1 MVGRLLILTALT
13 LALLLVAQSTLQ
25 HATWLTLTLS
35 SSHGDCGSW
44 DALAVVVRVVNGDTF
59 RARITCVSGAFS
71 GRISVG
77 TEYRV
82 RLADVNAPELG
93 TVEGER
99 ARRALESLIQG
110 RTVMLDVDSVDVFDR
125 YGRIIAVAYIDYNET
140 HLLNIN
146 KWLVEEGYARVWD
159 HPNEFNPGTWELY
172 KPRGRIVAGTE
183 ATGGEDT
190 QIHMALVL
198 VATIAIALLA
208 LTLLRRSKR

>member
-1 MVGRLLILTALT
+1 VKRLLILTALT

-44 DALAVVVRVVNGDTF
+44 DALAVVVRVVDGDTF
-59 RARITCVSGAFS
+59 RATITCVSGAFS

-99 ARRALESLIQG
+99 ARRALENLIQG
-110 RTVMLDVDSVDVFDR
+110 RTVMLDVDGVDVFDR

-140 HLLNIN
+140 HILNIN
-146 KWLVEEGYARVWD
+146 KWLLEEGYARVWD
-159 HPNEFNPGTWELY
+159 HPNEFNPGTWKLY
-172 KPRGRIVAGTE
+172 KPRERTVAETE
-183 ATGGEDT
+183 AKGSEDT
-190 QIHMALVL
+190 RIHMALVL
-198 VATIAIALLA
+198 VATIVIALLA

>member
-1 MVGRLLILTALT
+1 MGRLLILTALT

-25 HATWLTLTLS
+25 HATWPTRLTLS
-35 SSHGDCGSW
+35 SSYGDCGSW
-44 DALAVVVRVVNGDTF
+44 DALAVVVRVVDGDTF
-59 RARITCVSGAFS
+59 RATITCVSGAFS
-71 GRISVG
+71 NRVNIG

-110 RTVMLDVDSVDVFDR
+110 RTVLLDVDGVDVFDK
-125 YGRIIAVAYIDYNET
+125 YGRVIAVAYIEYNET

-146 KWLVEEGYARVWD
+146 KWLVEEGDARVWD
-159 HPNEFNPGTWELY
+159 HPNEFNPGTWKLY

-183 ATGGEDT
+183 AKGSEDT
-190 QIHMALVL
+190 QIHMALAL
-198 VATIAIALLA
+198 VATIVIALLA

>member
-1 MVGRLLILTALT
+1 MKRLLILTALT

-44 DALAVVVRVVNGDTF
+44 DALAVVVRVVDGDTF
-59 RARITCVSGAFS
+59 RATITCVSGAFS

-99 ARRALESLIQG
+99 ARRALENLIQG
-110 RTVMLDVDSVDVFDR
+110 RTVMLDVDGVDVFDR

-140 HLLNIN
+140 HILNIN
-146 KWLVEEGYARVWD
+146 KWLLEEGYARVWD
-159 HPNEFNPGTWELY
+159 HPNEFNPGTWKLY
-172 KPRGRIVAGTE
+172 KPRERTVAETE
-183 ATGGEDT
+183 AKGSED
-190 QIHMALVL
+190 IRVHVALVL
-198 VATIAIALLA
+198 VATIVIALLA

>member
-1 MVGRLLILTALT
+1 LVGRLLILTALI
-13 LALLLVAQSTLQ
+13 LALLLVAQSTLH

-44 DALAVVVRVVNGDTF
+44 DALAVVVRVVDGDTF
-59 RARITCVSGAFS
+59 RATITCVSGAFS

-99 ARRALESLIQG
+99 ARSALESLIQG
-110 RTVMLDVDSVDVFDR
+110 RTVMLDVDGVDVFDK

-146 KWLVEEGYARVWD
+146 MWLVEEGYARVWD
-159 HPNEFNPGTWELY
+159 HPNEFNPETWELY
-172 KPRGRIVAGTE
+172 KPKERTVEETE
-183 ATGGEDT
+183 AKGSEDT
-190 QIHMALVL
+190 RIHAALAL
-198 VATIAIALLA
+198 VATIVIALLA

>member
-1 MVGRLLILTALT
+1 VGRLLILTALT
-13 LALLLVAQSTLQ
+13 LALLLVAQSTLH
-25 HATWLTLTLS
+25 HAIWLTLTLS

-44 DALAVVVRVVNGDTF
+44 DALAIVVRVVDGDTF

-110 RTVMLDVDSVDVFDR
+110 RTVMLDVDGVDVFDK

-146 KWLVEEGYARVWD
+146 KWLVDEGYARVWD

-172 KPRGRIVAGTE
+172 KPRGRIVAETE
-183 ATGGEDT
+183 ATDREDT
-190 QIHMALVL
+190 WIHAALAL
-198 VATIAIALLA
+198 VATIVIALLA

>member
-1 MVGRLLILTALT
+1 MGRLLILTALT

-44 DALAVVVRVVNGDTF
+44 DALAVVVRVVDGDTF

-110 RTVMLDVDSVDVFDR
+110 RTVLLDVDGVGVFDR
-125 YGRIIAVAYIDYNET
+125 YGRIIAVAYIEYNGT

-146 KWLVEEGYARVWD
+146 KWLVEEGHARMWD
-159 HPNEFNPGTWELY
+159 HPNEFNPGTWKLY
-172 KPRGRIVAGTE
+172 KPREKRVADTE
-183 ATGGEDT
+183 AEGSEDARM
-190 QIHMALVL
+190 HMALVL
-198 VATIAIALLA
+198 VATIVIALLA
-208 LTLLRRSKR
+208 FTLLRRSKS

>member
-1 MVGRLLILTALT
+1 LVGRLLILTALT

-44 DALAVVVRVVNGDTF
+44 DALAVVVRVVDGDTF

-125 YGRIIAVAYIDYNET
+125 YGRIIAVAYIEYNET

-159 HPNEFNPGTWELY
+159 HPNEFNPGTWKLY
-172 KPRGRIVAGTE
+172 KPRGRTVAETE
-183 ATGGEDT
+183 ATDREDT
-190 QIHMALVL
+190 RIHMALVL
-198 VATIAIALLA
+198 VATIVIALLA

>member
-1 MVGRLLILTALT
+1 LVGRLLILTALI

-44 DALAVVVRVVNGDTF
+44 DALAVVVRVVDGDTF
-59 RARITCVSGAFS
+59 RAMITCVSGAFS

-99 ARRALESLIQG
+99 ARRALENLIQG
-110 RTVMLDVDSVDVFDR
+110 RTVMLDVDGVDVFDR
-125 YGRIIAVAYIDYNET
+125 YGRIIAVAYIEYNET

-159 HPNEFNPGTWELY
+159 HPNEFNPGTWKLY
-172 KPRGRIVAGTE
+172 KPREKTVAETE

-190 QIHMALVL
+190 RIHVALVL
-198 VATIAIALLA
+198 VATIVIALLA

>member
-1 MVGRLLILTALT
+1 VGRLLILTALT
-13 LALLLVAQSTLQ
+13 LALLLVAQSALH

-44 DALAVVVRVVNGDTF
+44 DALAVVVRVVDGDTF
-59 RARITCVSGAFS
+59 RATIACVSGAFS
-71 GRISVG
+71 GRVSVG

-110 RTVMLDVDSVDVFDR
+110 RTVLLDVDGVDVFDR

-140 HLLNIN
+140 HVLNIN

-172 KPRGRIVAGTE
+172 RPRGRIVAETE
-183 ATGGEDT
+183 AKGSEDT
-190 QIHMALVL
+190 QIHMALV
-198 VATIAIALLA
+198 LLA

>member
-1 MVGRLLILTALT
+1 LVGRLLILTALT
-13 LALLLVAQSTLQ
+13 LALLLVAQAALQ

-44 DALAVVVRVVNGDTF
+44 DALAVVVRVVDGDTF
-59 RARITCVSGAFS
+59 RATITCVSGAFS

-110 RTVMLDVDSVDVFDR
+110 RTVMLDVDGVDVFDR
-125 YGRIIAVAYIDYNET
+125 YGRIIAVAYIEYNET

-146 KWLVEEGYARVWD
+146 KWLLEEGYARVWD
-159 HPNEFNPGTWELY
+159 HPNEFNPGTWKLY
-172 KPRGRIVAGTE
+172 KPRERTVAEIE
-183 ATGGEDT
+183 AKGSEDT
-190 QIHMALVL
+190 RIHMALVL
-198 VATIAIALLA
+198 VATIVIALLA

>member
-1 MVGRLLILTALT
+1 LVGRLLILTALT
-13 LALLLVAQSTLQ
+13 LALLLVAQAALQ

-44 DALAVVVRVVNGDTF
+44 DALAVVVRVVDGDTF

-71 GRISVG
+71 NRVSVS

-82 RLADVNAPELG
+82 RLADINAPELG

-99 ARRALESLIQG
+99 ARSALESLIQG
-110 RTVMLDVDSVDVFDR
+110 KNVMLDVDGVDVFDK

-159 HPNEFNPGTWELY
+159 HPNEFNPGTWKLY
-172 KPRGRIVAGTE
+172 KPREKRVTETE
-183 ATGGEDT
+183 AEGSEDAR
-190 QIHMALVL
+190 IHMALVL

-208 LTLLRRSKR
+208 LTLLRRPKR

>member
-1 MVGRLLILTALT
+1 MGRLLILTALT

-44 DALAVVVRVVNGDTF
+44 DALAVVVRVVDGDTF

-71 GRISVG
+71 GRISVD

-110 RTVMLDVDSVDVFDR
+110 RTVLLDVDGVGVFDR
-125 YGRIIAVAYIDYNET
+125 YGRIIAVAYIEYNGT

-159 HPNEFNPGTWELY
+159 HPNEFNPGTWKLY
-172 KPRGRIVAGTE
+172 KPRERTVAETE
-183 ATGGEDT
+183 ATDREDT
-190 QIHMALVL
+190 WIHAALAL

>member
-1 MVGRLLILTALT
+1 MGRLLILTALT
-13 LALLLVAQSTLQ
+13 LALLLVAQSTLH

-35 SSHGDCGSW
+35 SSHRDCGSW
-44 DALAVVVRVVNGDTF
+44 DALAVVVRVVDGDTF

-71 GRISVG
+71 NRVSVS

-82 RLADVNAPELG
+82 RLADINAPELG

-110 RTVMLDVDSVDVFDR
+110 RTVLLDIDGVDVFDK

-159 HPNEFNPGTWELY
+159 HPNEFNPGTWKLY
-172 KPRGRIVAGTE
+172 KPREKTVEETE
-183 ATGGEDT
+183 AKGSEDT
-190 QIHMALVL
+190 RIHAALAL
-198 VATIAIALLA
+198 VATIVIALLA
-208 LTLLRRSKR
+208 LTLLRRPKH

>member
-1 MVGRLLILTALT
+1 VGRLLILTALT
-13 LALLLVAQSTLQ
+13 LALLLVAQSALQ

-44 DALAVVVRVVNGDTF
+44 DALAVVVRVVDGDTF

-110 RTVMLDVDSVDVFDR
+110 RTVMLDVDGVDVFDK
-125 YGRIIAVAYIDYNET
+125 YGRIIAVAYIEYNET

-159 HPNEFNPGTWELY
+159 HPNEFNPGTWKLY
-172 KPRGRIVAGTE
+172 KPREKTVAETE

-190 QIHMALVL
+190 RIHMALAL
-198 VATIAIALLA
+198 VATIVIALLA
-208 LTLLRRSKR
+208 LTLLRRPKR

>member
-1 MVGRLLILTALT
+1 LVGRLLILTALT

-44 DALAVVVRVVNGDTF
+44 DALAVVVRVVDGDTF
-59 RARITCVSGAFS
+59 RATITCVSGAFS

-82 RLADVNAPELG
+82 RLADINAPELG

-110 RTVMLDVDSVDVFDR
+110 RTVLLDVDGVDVFDR
-125 YGRIIAVAYIDYNET
+125 YGRIIAVAYIEYNET

-146 KWLVEEGYARVWD
+146 KWLVEEGHARVWD
-159 HPNEFNPGTWELY
+159 HPNEFNPGAWKLH
-172 KPRGRIVAGTE
+172 KPREKTVEETE
-183 ATGGEDT
+183 AKGSEDT
-190 QIHMALVL
+190 WIHMALAL
-198 VATIAIALLA
+198 VATIVIALLA
-208 LTLLRRSKR
+208 FTLLRKSKR

>member
-1 MVGRLLILTALT
+1 VGHLLILTALT

-44 DALAVVVRVVNGDTF
+44 DALAVVVRVVDGDTF
-59 RARITCVSGAFS
+59 RATITCVSGAFS

-110 RTVMLDVDSVDVFDR
+110 RTVMLDVDGVDVFDK
-125 YGRIIAVAYIDYNET
+125 YGRIIAVAYIEYNET

-146 KWLVEEGYARVWD
+146 KWLVEEGHARVWD
-159 HPNEFNPGTWELY
+159 HPNEFNPGTWKLY
-172 KPRGRIVAGTE
+172 KPREKTVEETE
-183 ATGGEDT
+183 AKGGEDT
-190 QIHMALVL
+190 RIHMALAL
-198 VATIAIALLA
+198 VATIVIALLA

>member
-1 MVGRLLILTALT
+1 VKRLLILTALT

-25 HATWLTLTLS
+25 HVTWPTLTLS

-44 DALAVVVRVVNGDTF
+44 DALAVVVRVVDSDTF
-59 RARITCVSGAFS
+59 RARITCVGGAFS

-99 ARRALESLIQG
+99 ARRALENLIQG
-110 RTVMLDVDSVDVFDR
+110 KTVMLDVDGVDVFDK

-172 KPRGRIVAGTE
+172 KPRGRTVAETE

-190 QIHMALVL
+190 QIHMALAL
-198 VATIAIALLA
+198 VATIVIAFLA

>member
-1 MVGRLLILTALT
+1 LIGRLLILTALT

-44 DALAVVVRVVNGDTF
+44 DALAVVVRVVDGDTF
-59 RARITCVSGAFS
+59 RARIMCASGAFS

-110 RTVMLDVDSVDVFDR
+110 RTVMLDVDGVDIFDK
-125 YGRIIAVAYIDYNET
+125 YGRVIAVAYIEYNGT

-159 HPNEFNPGTWELY
+159 HPNEFSPGAWEQY
-172 KPRGRIVAGTE
+172 KPKERTVAETE
-183 ATGGEDT
+183 AKGSEDT
-190 QIHMALVL
+190 RIHAALAL

>member
-1 MVGRLLILTALT
+1 VGRLLILTALT
-13 LALLLVAQSTLQ
+13 LALLLVAQAALQ

-44 DALAVVVRVVNGDTF
+44 DALAVVVRVVDGDTF
-59 RARITCVSGAFS
+59 RATITCVSGAFS

-110 RTVMLDVDSVDVFDR
+110 RTVMLDVDGVDVFDR
-125 YGRIIAVAYIDYNET
+125 YGRIIAVAYIEYNET

-146 KWLVEEGYARVWD
+146 KWLLEEGYAKVWD
-159 HPNEFNPGTWELY
+159 HPNEFNPGTWKLY
-172 KPRGRIVAGTE
+172 KPRERTVAETE
-183 ATGGEDT
+183 TTGGEDT
-190 QIHMALVL
+190 RIHMALVL
-198 VATIAIALLA
+198 VATIVIALLA

>member
-1 MVGRLLILTALT
+1 MKRLLILTALT

-44 DALAVVVRVVNGDTF
+44 DALAVVVRVVDGDTF
-59 RARITCVSGAFS
+59 RATITCVSGAFS

-99 ARRALESLIQG
+99 ARRALENLIQG
-110 RTVMLDVDSVDVFDR
+110 RTVMLDVDGVDVFDR

-140 HLLNIN
+140 HILNIN
-146 KWLVEEGYARVWD
+146 KWLLEEGYARVWD
-159 HPNEFNPGTWELY
+159 HPNEFNPGTWKLY
-172 KPRGRIVAGTE
+172 KPRERTVAETE
-183 ATGGEDT
+183 AKGSEDT
-190 QIHMALVL
+190 RIHMALVL
-198 VATIAIALLA
+198 VATIVIALLA

>member
-1 MVGRLLILTALT
+1 LVGRLLILTALT

-44 DALAVVVRVVNGDTF
+44 DALAVVVRVVDGDTF

-99 ARRALESLIQG
+99 ARRTLENLIQG
-110 RTVMLDVDSVDVFDR
+110 RTVMLDVDGVDVFDK

-146 KWLVEEGYARVWD
+146 KWLLEEGYAKVWD
-159 HPNEFNPGTWELY
+159 HPNEFNPGTWKLY
-172 KPRGRIVAGTE
+172 KPRERTVTETE

-198 VATIAIALLA
+198 VATIVIALLA
-208 LTLLRRSKR
+208 LTLLRRPKR

>member
-1 MVGRLLILTALT
+1 MGRLLILTALT
-13 LALLLVAQSTLQ
+13 LALLLVAQAALQ

-44 DALAVVVRVVNGDTF
+44 DALAVVVRVVDGDTF
-59 RARITCVSGAFS
+59 RAKITCVSGAFS

-99 ARRALESLIQG
+99 ARRALENLIQG
-110 RTVMLDVDSVDVFDR
+110 RTVMLDVDGVDVFDR
-125 YGRIIAVAYIDYNET
+125 YSRVIAVAYIDYNET
-140 HLLNIN
+140 HILNIN
-146 KWLVEEGYARVWD
+146 RWLVEEGYARVWD
-159 HPNEFNPGTWELY
+159 HPNEFNPGTWKLY
-172 KPRGRIVAGTE
+172 KPRERTVAETE

-198 VATIAIALLA
+198 VATIVIALLA
-208 LTLLRRSKR
+208 LTLLRRPKR

>member
-1 MVGRLLILTALT
+1 VKRLLILTALT
-13 LALLLVAQSTLQ
+13 LALLLVAQSALH
-25 HATWLTLTLS
+25 HATWPTLTLS

-44 DALAVVVRVVNGDTF
+44 DALAVVVRVVDGDTF
-59 RARITCVSGAFS
+59 RATIACVSGAFS
-71 GRISVG
+71 GRVSVG

-110 RTVMLDVDSVDVFDR
+110 RTVLLDVDGVDVFDR

-140 HLLNIN
+140 HVLNIN

-172 KPRGRIVAGTE
+172 RPRGRIVAETE
-183 ATGGEDT
+183 AKGSEDT

-198 VATIAIALLA
+198 VATIVIALLA
-208 LTLLRRSKR
+208 LTLLRRPKR

>member
-1 MVGRLLILTALT
+1 LMGRLLILTALT
-13 LALLLVAQSTLQ
+13 LALLLVAQSTLH

-44 DALAVVVRVVNGDTF
+44 DALAVVVRVVDGDTF
-59 RARITCVSGAFS
+59 RVRITCVGGAFS
-71 GRISVG
+71 NRVSVS

-82 RLADVNAPELG
+82 RLADINAPELG

-110 RTVMLDVDSVDVFDR
+110 KNVMLDVDGVDVFDK
-125 YGRIIAVAYIDYNET
+125 YGRIIAVAYIEYNET

-159 HPNEFNPGTWELY
+159 HPNEFNPGTWKLY
-172 KPRGRIVAGTE
+172 KPREKTVEETE
-183 ATGGEDT
+183 AKGSEDT
-190 QIHMALVL
+190 RIHAALAL
-198 VATIAIALLA
+198 VATIVIALLA
-208 LTLLRRSKR
+208 LTLLRRPKR

>member
-1 MVGRLLILTALT
+1 VKRLLILTALT
-13 LALLLVAQSTLQ
+13 LALLLVVQSTLQ
-25 HATWLTLTLS
+25 HATWPTRLTLS

-44 DALAVVVRVVNGDTF
+44 DALAVVVRVVDGDTF
-59 RARITCVSGAFS
+59 RVRITCVSGAFS
-71 GRISVG
+71 GRVSVG

-110 RTVMLDVDSVDVFDR
+110 RTVLLDVDGVDVFDK
-125 YGRIIAVAYIDYNET
+125 YGRIIAVAYIEYNET
-140 HLLNIN
+140 HVLNIN

-159 HPNEFNPGTWELY
+159 HPNEFNPGTWKLY
-172 KPRGRIVAGTE
+172 KPRERTVAETE
-183 ATGGEDT
+183 AKGGEDT

-198 VATIAIALLA
+198 VATIVIALLA
-208 LTLLRRSKR
+208 LTLLRRPKR